1 MLLKLY
7 EMNHNETNPNI
18 DRHYE
23 SAKRKFRVKF
33 WILDVVTIILSYVL
47 AFWIRHNVGGLTYSN
62 NYLYL
67 LLLMIPTFFILIR
80 KSHFTH
86 IYKKVGLRFFIYNF
100 VQLCSLGL
108 LIMISFIFIF
118 KMDDISRVFIFVFFI
133 IYIINLSILQIY
145 RSQSFRNL
153 KKK

>member
-1 MLLKLY
+1 MSSKETTSRNDKQY
-7 EMNHNETNPNI
+7 E
-18 DRHYE
+18 D
-23 SAKRKFRVKF
+23 AKRNFRVKF
-33 WILDVVTIILSYVL
+33 WILDVVTITLSYVL
-47 AFWIRHNVGGLTYSN
+47 AFWIRHNVGGLAYSN

-86 IYKKVGLRFFIYNF
+86 VYQKFGLKFIIYNF
-100 VQLCSLGL
+100 LQLCFLGL
-108 LIMISFIFIF
+108 LIMIAFIFIF
-118 KMDDISRVFIFVFFI
+118 KMDDISRVFIFVFFV
-133 IYIINLSILQIY
+133 IYMINLSILQIY

>member
-1 MLLKLY
+1 MSQK
-7 EMNHNETNPNI
+7 ETISKI
-18 DRHYE
+18 DKQYE
-23 SAKRKFRVKF
+23 SAKRNFRVKF
-33 WILDVVTIILSYVL
+33 WILDVVTITLSYML

-86 IYKKVGLRFFIYNF
+86 VYQKVGVKFIIYNF
-100 VQLCSLGL
+100 LQLCFLGL
-108 LIMISFIFIF
+108 LIMIAFIFIF
-118 KMDDISRVFIFVFFI
+118 KMDDISRVFIFVFFVV
-133 IYIINLSILQIY
+133 YIVNLSVLQIY

-153 KKK
+153 KKN

>member
-1 MLLKLY
+1 MSSTETTSKNDKQY
-7 EMNHNETNPNI
+7 E
-18 DRHYE
+18 D
-23 SAKRKFRVKF
+23 AKRNFRVKF
-33 WILDVVTIILSYVL
+33 WVLDVVTITLSYVL

-86 IYKKVGLRFFIYNF
+86 VYQKFGLKFIFYNF
-100 VQLCSLGL
+100 LQLCFLGL
-108 LIMISFIFIF
+108 LIMIAFIFIF
-118 KMDDISRVFIFVFFI
+118 KMDDISRVFIFVFFV
-133 IYIINLSILQIY
+133 IYMINLSILQIY